1 MIPLAKEH
9 LMKFKLMVATSV
21 FFGLVLAST
30 AGTDTAK
37 KFVGVWEATKEN
49 GKPPKDKVILE
60 YTADGKY
67 SLGNQT
73 GTYTVKG
80 DAVTRVFKVGKDEF
94 LSTDR
99 IKKLTETE
107 LHAEFLSFDGKSV
120 LATIEYKR
128 VKK

>member
-1 MIPLAKEH
+1 MKAKLA
-9 LMKFKLMVATSV
+9 VAVFV
-21 FFGLVLAST
+21 FFGLVLTST

-37 KFVGVWEATKEN
+37 KLVGMWEVTKEN
-49 GKPPKDKVILE
+49 GKAPKDKAVLE

-67 SLGNQT
+67 SLGSQK

-80 DAVTRVFKVGKDEF
+80 DSVTRTFKVGEDEF
-94 LSTDR
+94 ISTEK

-107 LHAEFLSFDGKSV
+107 LHADFLGRDGKSV
-120 LATIEYKR
+120 FATIEYKR

>member
-1 MIPLAKEH
+1 
-9 LMKFKLMVATSV
+9 MKLKLTVAAFV
-21 FFGLVLAST
+21 FFGLVLVSK

-37 KFVGVWEATKEN
+37 KLVGVWEVTKEN
-49 GKPPKDKVILE
+49 GKPPKDKGILE

-67 SLGNQT
+67 SLDSQK

-80 DAVTRVFKVGKDEF
+80 DTVTRTFTVGKDEF
-94 LSTDR
+94 FSTDR

-107 LHAEFLSFDGKSV
+107 LHTEFLSFDGKNV
-120 LATIEYKR
+120 VATIEYKR

>member
-1 MIPLAKEH
+1 
-9 LMKFKLMVATSV
+9 MKLKLTVVTFV
-21 FFGLVLAST
+21 FFCLVLVSK

-37 KFVGVWEATKEN
+37 KLVGVWKVTKFN
-49 GKPPKDKVILE
+49 GKQDNGILE

-67 SLGNQT
+67 SLDSQK

-80 DAVTRVFKVGKDEF
+80 DTVTRAFKVGENEVF
-94 LSTDR
+94 SIER

-107 LHAEFLSFDGKSV
+107 LHAEFLSFDGKGV